1 MATGFSYARNSG
13 TNTKTAGAS
22 WARRTSPAS
31 IRRACEGSLRRLG
44 VEAIGIF
51 YQHRADPKTPPETV
65 AETVAELI
73 KEGKV
78 LKFGM
83 CEVGAST
90 IRRAHAVCPITAIQ
104 SEYHLMHRT
113 VEDNGVLAACR
124 ELGIG
129 FVPYSPIN
137 RGFHGG
143 AYKRILALRRKRQ
156 PPRSSAFPTRRNPRK
171 SAHSRNTQR
180 IRKAARPD
188 LRASRPYVAHVKV
201 AEHSPHSR
209 DNKAFASR
217 RKFALRRR
225 QTFRIR
231 NCRIGGFNFKNRNCR
246 GALQRRTAAEGGIVK
261 QAAAIFALA
270 LAAVSPASG
279 KPPIILS
286 DQGSFAVG
294 GTALSDRK
302 GRKFHGD
309 HAYVFYQI
317 PENARKYPLVFAH
330 GVGQFSKTWETTPD
344 GREGFQNIFLRKG
357 FSVYLA
363 DQPRRGNAG
372 RSTEAAA
379 VPNLLLLLLCRPRST
394 ADGPLW
400 ENCGAGGKYV

>member
-1 MATGFSYARNSG
+1 M
-13 TNTKTAGAS
+13 
-22 WARRTSPAS
+22 
-31 IRRACEGSLRRLG
+31 
-44 VEAIGIF
+44 
-51 YQHRADPKTPPETV
+51 HRA
-65 AETVAELI
+65 
-73 KEGKV
+73 
-78 LKFGM
+78 
-83 CEVGAST
+83 
-90 IRRAHAVCPITAIQ
+90 
-104 SEYHLMHRT
+104 

-143 AYKRILALRRKRQ
+143 GAYKRILALQRKRQ

-188 LRASRPYVAHVKV
+188 LRASRPCVAHVKV

-344 GREGFQNIFLRKG
+344 GRASKTYFCGRGFRCISQTSRGAETPEEARRPPPCRTSYSYYSAVRVQRRTARYGKVAARAKNMFER
-357 FSVYLA
+357 
-363 DQPRRGNAG
+363 RRGN
-372 RSTEAAA
+372 RI
-379 VPNLLLLLLCRPRST
+379 VPTIRTKL
-394 ADGPLW
+394 
-400 ENCGAGGKYV
+400 